1 MFFPHLRYNVQFG
14 SRNAAL
20 SDGRSDH
27 GFVSVELGTINV
39 PIYIYICMYYIILL
53 FTYYIFVG
61 SVSVELSTITV
72 PFFIIVIVV
81 AVVVVVV
88 VIFNLIIIVI
98 IIVY

>member
-1 MFFPHLRYNVQFG
+1 
-14 SRNAAL
+14 
-20 SDGRSDH
+20 
-27 GFVSVELGTINV
+27 
-39 PIYIYICMYYIILL
+39 MYYIILL